1 MLRNPK
7 NRKEEAV
14 KHFNYSWRSAIS
26 FLSMASVIFLLQG
39 CMSGGSAPTAAD
51 QATQHSAGTNTQ
63 AYSSNPG
70 ADIIRTGDTLVLRIS
85 GVPEGEGGVYEEP
98 VTEDGT
104 ISMPLVGSFHAAGK
118 SSGALKAEIEAAY
131 RDKKIY
137 ATPSVTIVQQA
148 RFVNVIGEVRSPQRV
163 PYTSDLT
170 MLKVISACGGFTD
183 YANRGSV
190 KILRGTKVITFN
202 AGQALENPAKDLP
215 LQAGDQIQVPRTI
228 F

>member
-1 MLRNPK
+1 
-7 NRKEEAV
+7 V
-14 KHFNYSWRSAIS
+14 THFNHSWRLTFAVP
-26 FLSMASVIFLLQG
+26 LLGAAIFLLNG

-51 QATQHSAGTNTQ
+51 QATTQSAGQNAQSYT
-63 AYSSNPG
+63 SNPR
-70 ADIIRTGDTLVLRIS
+70 ADIIRTGDTLVLRVS

-98 VTEDGT
+98 VSEDGA
-104 ISMPLVGSFHAAGK
+104 ISMPLVGSFRAAGK
-118 SSGALKAEIEAAY
+118 STSALKAEIEAAY

-190 KILRGTKVITFN
+190 KILRGPKVITFN
-202 AGQALENPAKDLP
+202 ATQALENPSKDLP